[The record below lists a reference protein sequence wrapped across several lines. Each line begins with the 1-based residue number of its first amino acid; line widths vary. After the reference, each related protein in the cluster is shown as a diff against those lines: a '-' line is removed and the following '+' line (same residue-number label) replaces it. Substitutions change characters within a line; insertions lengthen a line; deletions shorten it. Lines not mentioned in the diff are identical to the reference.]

1 MKGKEK
7 KRLWLWLWLRL
18 CTTLS
23 LLCFFF
29 FLYVCRFFLISFP
42 ILEKQNGIIIK
53 LENAFPTLV
62 LSHSVWKLSYIK
74 NCPSSFFFLSSFLLF
89 YFYYLFLFL
98 FFPFHHFI
106 YHQSINSFHLQLS
119 SNYTM
124 HRTYSLRQNRAPTAA
139 QLQSP
144 APPPSSTKSGRFFGK
159 GSIGMWKTRHTIS
172 IVKINHL

>member
-7 KRLWLWLWLRL
+7 KKIVVVIVVAVVYNFIFVVFFLF
-18 CTTLS
+18 
-23 LLCFFF
+23 LLCVS
-29 FLYVCRFFLISFP
+29 FLSHQFSNIGKTKWNNNKIGKCLSHTSPLSFSVETVIYKELP
-42 ILEKQNGIIIK
+42 IL
-53 LENAFPTLV
+53 
-62 LSHSVWKLSYIK
+62 
-74 NCPSSFFFLSSFLLF
+74 FFFLSSFLLF
-89 YFYYLFLFL
+89 YFYYLFLFS